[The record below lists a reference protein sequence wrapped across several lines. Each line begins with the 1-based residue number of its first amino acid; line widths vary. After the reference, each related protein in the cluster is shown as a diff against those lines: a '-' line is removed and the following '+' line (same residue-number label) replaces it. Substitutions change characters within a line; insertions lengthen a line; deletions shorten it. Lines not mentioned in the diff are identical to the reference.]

1 MKKMRKDKVYAK
13 GHGVSLLSPSA
24 SHLPASTGV
33 PGESVSLSFPASRSH
48 LHPWL
53 MVPFFKASN
62 SRLSPFTLHCS
73 DLTGHP

>member
-53 MVPFFKASN
+53 MAPF
-62 SRLSPFTLHCS
+62 L
-73 DLTGHP
+73 